1 MGLYRSA
8 NGLPCGGALDRAP
21 QATLPCGIDYR
32 NLPWSRMP
40 PFFLPKTLL
49 SIALAAMAL
58 PLTAHGATPAAD
70 PLTQPIASP
79 YAAQW
84 NRPQQPARIHGDTY
98 YVGVGGL
105 SVVLI
110 DTRDGLILIDG
121 ALPQSV
127 AAIKEHILELG
138 FRLEDIKF
146 ILNTEAHFDHSGG
159 IAALARDSGAQVV
172 ASPLGAQ
179 ALRAGSVLAAD
190 PQAGEIEPMPAVEN
204 VREIADGETLQ
215 LGDVTVT
222 ARYTPGHT
230 PGSTSW
236 TWVSC
241 EDAER
246 TDCLNVV
253 FGASLTPVGADD
265 FHFIGDA
272 GHADLTPAF
281 RRTMRDFAK
290 LPCDIL
296 ISAHPDHSGGDRKL
310 TQLLEGVTPN
320 PFIDAQACGSYAAK
334 NEAKLD
340 ARIAKEKAMA
350 GETATK

>member
-1 MGLYRSA
+1 
-8 NGLPCGGALDRAP
+8 
-21 QATLPCGIDYR
+21 
-32 NLPWSRMP
+32 MP
-40 PFFLPKTLL
+40 PFFLSKTLL
-49 SIALAAMAL
+49 SIALASSAL
-58 PLTAHGATPAAD
+58 PFAAHAAAPAVD

-110 DTRDGLILIDG
+110 HTREGLILIDG

-179 ALRAGSVLAAD
+179 ALRAGRVLDTD
-190 PQAGEIEPMPAVEN
+190 PQAGAIDPMPAVQD
-204 VREIADGETLQ
+204 VREIADGETLE
-215 LGDVTVT
+215 LGGVTVT

-241 EDAER
+241 EDAAGQE
-246 TDCLNVV
+246 CLNVV
-253 FGASLTPVGADD
+253 FGASLTPVGAG
-265 FHFIGDA
+265 HFTSA
-272 GHADLTPAF
+272 VM
-281 RRTMRDFAK
+281 RR
-290 LPCDIL
+290 
-296 ISAHPDHSGGDRKL
+296 
-310 TQLLEGVTPN
+310 
-320 PFIDAQACGSYAAK
+320 
-334 NEAKLD
+334 
-340 ARIAKEKAMA
+340 MA
-350 GETATK
+350 T

>member
-1 MGLYRSA
+1 MS
-8 NGLPCGGALDRAP
+8 
-21 QATLPCGIDYR
+21 
-32 NLPWSRMP
+32 

-49 SIALAAMAL
+49 RLALATVSLPSIAQEAAPAL
-58 PLTAHGATPAAD
+58 D

-105 SVVLI
+105 SVALI
-110 DTRDGLILIDG
+110 HTRDGLILIDG

-127 AAIKEHILELG
+127 AAIEEHILELG
-138 FRLEDIKF
+138 FRVEDIKF

-159 IAALARDSGAQVV
+159 IAALARDSGAQVI

-179 ALRAGSVLAAD
+179 ALRAGRVLDTD
-190 PQAGEIEPMPAVEN
+190 PQAGEIDAMPAVQN
-204 VREIADGETLQ
+204 VREIADGETLR
-215 LGDVTVT
+215 LGGVAVT

-236 TWVSC
+236 TWMSC
-241 EDAER
+241 EDAEGHQ
-246 TDCLNVV
+246 CLNVV
-253 FGASLTPVGADD
+253 FGASLTPVGADH

-272 GHADLTPAF
+272 GHGDMTPAF
-281 RRTMRDFAK
+281 RRTMQDFAL

-296 ISAHPDHSGGDRKL
+296 ISAHPDHSGADEKL
-310 TQLLEGVTPN
+310 RRLLEGATPN
-320 PFIDAQACGSYAAK
+320 PFIDAQACRDYAAK

-340 ARIAKEKAMA
+340 VRIAKEKAAA
-350 GETATK
+350 GEAAAK

>member
-1 MGLYRSA
+1 
-8 NGLPCGGALDRAP
+8 
-21 QATLPCGIDYR
+21 
-32 NLPWSRMP
+32 MP

-58 PLTAHGATPAAD
+58 PFATHAETPATD

-110 DTRDGLILIDG
+110 DTREGLILIDG

-172 ASPLGAQ
+172 ASPLGAE
-179 ALRAGSVLAAD
+179 ALRAGAVLAAD
-190 PQAGEIEPMPAVEN
+190 PQGFAAA
-204 VREIADGETLQ
+204 RLIACPL
-215 LGDVTVT
+215 
-222 ARYTPGHT
+222 
-230 PGSTSW
+230 
-236 TWVSC
+236 
-241 EDAER
+241 
-246 TDCLNVV
+246 
-253 FGASLTPVGADD
+253 
-265 FHFIGDA
+265 
-272 GHADLTPAF
+272 
-281 RRTMRDFAK
+281 
-290 LPCDIL
+290 
-296 ISAHPDHSGGDRKL
+296 
-310 TQLLEGVTPN
+310 
-320 PFIDAQACGSYAAK
+320 
-334 NEAKLD
+334 
-340 ARIAKEKAMA
+340 
-350 GETATK
+350 

>member
-1 MGLYRSA
+1 
-8 NGLPCGGALDRAP
+8 
-21 QATLPCGIDYR
+21 
-32 NLPWSRMP
+32 MP
-40 PFFLPKTLL
+40 PFFIPKTLL
-49 SIALAAMAL
+49 SLALAAMAL
-58 PLTAHGATPAAD
+58 PLATHAATPAID

-84 NRPQQPARIHGDTY
+84 NRAQQPARIHGDTY

-127 AAIKEHILELG
+127 DAIKEHILELG
-138 FRLEDIKF
+138 FRLQDIKF

-179 ALRAGSVLAAD
+179 ALRAGAVLAED
-190 PQAGEIEPMPAVEN
+190 PQAGEIDAMPAVEN
-204 VREIADGETLQ
+204 VREIADGEILH
-215 LGDVTVT
+215 LGEVSIT

-241 EDAER
+241 EDAQRKE
-246 TDCLNVV
+246 CLNLV
-253 FGASLTPVGADD
+253 FGASLTPVAADD
-265 FHFIGDA
+265 FHYLADER
-272 GHADLTPAF
+272 HADLTPAF
-281 RRTMRDFAK
+281 RRVMQDFAR

-296 ISAHPDHSGGDRKL
+296 ISAHPDHSDGERKL
-310 TQLLEGVTPN
+310 TQLLEGITPN
-320 PFIDAQACGSYAAK
+320 PFIDVQACSNYAAK

-340 ARIAKEKAMA
+340 ARIAQEKAQ
-350 GETATK
+350 ATK

>member
-1 MGLYRSA
+1 
-8 NGLPCGGALDRAP
+8 
-21 QATLPCGIDYR
+21 
-32 NLPWSRMP
+32 MP
-40 PFFLPKTLL
+40 SFFLPTTLL
-49 SIALAAMAL
+49 GIALAATPLLSFAQAAAPAL
-58 PLTAHGATPAAD
+58 D

-105 SVVLI
+105 SVALI
-110 DTRDGLILIDG
+110 HTRDGLILIDG

-138 FRLEDIKF
+138 FRLEDVKF

-159 IAALARDSGAQVV
+159 IAALARDSGAQVI

-179 ALRAGSVLAAD
+179 ALRAGSVLAMD
-190 PQAGEIEPMPAVEN
+190 PQAGEIDAMPAVEN

-215 LGDVTVT
+215 LGEVTIT

-246 TDCLNVV
+246 QDCLNVV
-253 FGASLTPVGADD
+253 FGASLTPVAADD
-265 FHFIGDA
+265 FHYLGDER
-272 GHADLTPAF
+272 HADLTPAF
-281 RRTMRDFAK
+281 RRVMQDFAR

-296 ISAHPDHSGGDRKL
+296 ISAHPDHSGADEKL
-310 TQLLEGVTPN
+310 RRLLEGATPN
-320 PFIDAQACGSYAAK
+320 PFIDAQACRDYAAK

-340 ARIAKEKAMA
+340 ARIAKEKAAA
-350 GETATK
+350 GEAATK

>member
-1 MGLYRSA
+1 
-8 NGLPCGGALDRAP
+8 
-21 QATLPCGIDYR
+21 
-32 NLPWSRMP
+32 MP
-40 PFFLPKTLL
+40 PFCLPKSLL
-49 SIALAAMAL
+49 SIALAVMAL
-58 PLTAHGATPAAD
+58 PLTAYAATPAID

-105 SVVLI
+105 SVALI
-110 DTRDGLILIDG
+110 HTRDGLILIDG

-127 AAIKEHILELG
+127 AAIKEHLLELG
-138 FRLEDIKF
+138 FRVEDIKF
-146 ILNTEAHFDHSGG
+146 ILSTEAHFDHSGG

-179 ALRAGSVLAAD
+179 ALRAGSVLAMD
-190 PQAGEIEPMPAVEN
+190 PQAGEIDPMPAVEN

-215 LGDVTVT
+215 LGEVTIT

-236 TWVSC
+236 TWTSC
-241 EDAER
+241 EDAEGS
-246 TDCLNVV
+246 DCLNVV
-253 FGASLTPVGADD
+253 FGASLTPVGADA

-272 GHADLTPAF
+272 GHGDMTPAF
-281 RRTMRDFAK
+281 RRTMRDFAR

-296 ISAHPDHSGGDRKL
+296 ISAHPDHSGADEKL
-310 TQLLEGVTPN
+310 RRLLEGATPN
-320 PFIDAQACGSYAAK
+320 PFIDAQACRDYAAR

-340 ARIAKEKAMA
+340 ARIVKEKAGA
-350 GETATK
+350 GEAAAK

>member
-1 MGLYRSA
+1 
-8 NGLPCGGALDRAP
+8 
-21 QATLPCGIDYR
+21 
-32 NLPWSRMP
+32 MP
-40 PFFLPKTLL
+40 PVFLPKTLL

-58 PLTAHGATPAAD
+58 PFAAHAETPAID

-110 DTRDGLILIDG
+110 DTREGLILIDG

-179 ALRAGSVLAAD
+179 ALRAGSVLAMD
-190 PQAGEIEPMPAVEN
+190 PQAGEIDPMPAVEN

-215 LGDVTVT
+215 LGDVTIT

-246 TDCLNVV
+246 QDCLNVV
-253 FGASLTPVGADD
+253 FGASLTPVAADD
-265 FHFIGDA
+265 FHYLGDER
-272 GHADLTPAF
+272 HADLTPAF
-281 RRTMRDFAK
+281 RQVMRDFAK

-296 ISAHPDHSGGDRKL
+296 ISAHPDHSGGDRKIAAR
-310 TQLLEGVTPN
+310 EAGATPN
-320 PFIDAQACGSYAAK
+320 PFLDPTACRAYAERARGRLQARLDREAAP
-334 NEAKLD
+334 
-340 ARIAKEKAMA
+340 
-350 GETATK
+350 

>member
-1 MGLYRSA
+1 
-8 NGLPCGGALDRAP
+8 
-21 QATLPCGIDYR
+21 
-32 NLPWSRMP
+32 MP
-40 PFFLPKTLL
+40 SFFLPTTLL
-49 SIALAAMAL
+49 GIALAATPLLSFAQAAAPAL
-58 PLTAHGATPAAD
+58 D

-105 SVVLI
+105 SVALI
-110 DTRDGLILIDG
+110 HTRDGLILIDG

-138 FRLEDIKF
+138 FRLEDVKF

-179 ALRAGSVLAAD
+179 ALRAGSVLAMD
-190 PQAGEIEPMPAVEN
+190 PQAGEIDAMPAVEN

-215 LGDVTVT
+215 LGEVTIT

-246 TDCLNVV
+246 QDCLNVV
-253 FGASLTPVGADD
+253 FGASLTPVAADD
-265 FHFIGDA
+265 FHYLGDER
-272 GHADLTPAF
+272 HADLTPAF
-281 RRTMRDFAK
+281 RRVMQDFAR

-296 ISAHPDHSGGDRKL
+296 ISAHPDHSGADEKL
-310 TQLLEGVTPN
+310 RRLLEGATPN
-320 PFIDAQACGSYAAK
+320 PFIDAQACRDYAAK

-340 ARIAKEKAMA
+340 ARIAKEKAAA
-350 GETATK
+350 GEAATK

>member
-1 MGLYRSA
+1 
-8 NGLPCGGALDRAP
+8 
-21 QATLPCGIDYR
+21 
-32 NLPWSRMP
+32 MP
-40 PFFLPKTLL
+40 LFFIPKTLL
-49 SIALAAMAL
+49 SLALAAMAL
-58 PLTAHGATPAAD
+58 PLATHAATPAID

-84 NRPQQPARIHGDTY
+84 NRAQQPARIHGDTY

-127 AAIKEHILELG
+127 DAIKEHILELG
-138 FRLEDIKF
+138 FRLQDIKF

-179 ALRAGSVLAAD
+179 ALRAGAVLAED
-190 PQAGEIEPMPAVEN
+190 PQAGEIDAMPAVEN
-204 VREIADGETLQ
+204 VREIADGEILQ
-215 LGDVTVT
+215 LGEVSIT

-241 EDAER
+241 EDAQRKE
-246 TDCLNVV
+246 CLNMV
-253 FGASLTPVGADD
+253 FGASLTPVAADD
-265 FHFIGDA
+265 FHYLADER
-272 GHADLTPAF
+272 HADLTPAF
-281 RRTMRDFAK
+281 RRVMQDFAR

-296 ISAHPDHSGGDRKL
+296 ISAHPDHSDGERKL
-310 TQLLEGVTPN
+310 TQLLEGITPN
-320 PFIDAQACGSYAAK
+320 PFIDVQACSNYAAK

-340 ARIAKEKAMA
+340 ARIAQEKAQ
-350 GETATK
+350 ATK

>member
-1 MGLYRSA
+1 
-8 NGLPCGGALDRAP
+8 
-21 QATLPCGIDYR
+21 
-32 NLPWSRMP
+32 MP
-40 PFFLPKTLL
+40 SFFLPTTLL
-49 SIALAAMAL
+49 GIALAAMPLLSFAQAAAPAL
-58 PLTAHGATPAAD
+58 D

-105 SVVLI
+105 SVALI
-110 DTRDGLILIDG
+110 HTRDGLILIDG

-138 FRLEDIKF
+138 FRLEDVKF

-179 ALRAGSVLAAD
+179 ALRAGSVLAMD
-190 PQAGEIEPMPAVEN
+190 PQAGEIDAMPAVEN

-215 LGDVTVT
+215 LGEVTIT

-246 TDCLNVV
+246 QDCLNVV
-253 FGASLTPVGADD
+253 FGASLTPVAADD
-265 FHFIGDA
+265 FHYLGDDR
-272 GHADLTPAF
+272 HADLTPAF
-281 RRTMRDFAK
+281 RRVMQDFAR

-296 ISAHPDHSGGDRKL
+296 ISAHPDHSGADEKL
-310 TQLLEGVTPN
+310 RRLLEGATPN
-320 PFIDAQACGSYAAK
+320 PFIDAQACRDYAAK

-340 ARIAKEKAMA
+340 ARIAKEKAAA
-350 GETATK
+350 GEAAAK

>member
-1 MGLYRSA
+1 
-8 NGLPCGGALDRAP
+8 
-21 QATLPCGIDYR
+21 
-32 NLPWSRMP
+32 MP
-40 PFFLPKTLL
+40 PFAFSTLL
-49 SIALAAMAL
+49 AALALL
-58 PLTAHGATPAAD
+58 PLSCSALAQAADD
-70 PLTQPIASP
+70 PLTRPIASP
-79 YAAQW
+79 YAEQW
-84 NRPQQPARIHGDTY
+84 NRPQQPVRIHGDTY

-110 DTRDGLILIDG
+110 HTQAGLILIDG

-127 AAIKEHILELG
+127 AAIKEHIGELG

-172 ASPLGAQ
+172 ASPLGAK
-179 ALRAGSVLAAD
+179 ALRAGRVLDED
-190 PQAGEIEPMPAVEN
+190 PQAGDIDSMPAVEN

-215 LGDVTVT
+215 LGELTVT
-222 ARYTPGHT
+222 ARHTPGHT

-241 EDAER
+241 EDTAR

-253 FGASLTPVGADD
+253 FGASLTPVAADH
-265 FHFIGDA
+265 FHYLGDER
-272 GHADLTPAF
+272 HADLTPAF
-281 RRTMRDFAK
+281 RRVMQDVAK

-296 ISAHPDHSGGDRKL
+296 ISAHPDHSGADQKL
-310 TQLLEGVTPN
+310 AQLVMGMSPN
-320 PFIDAQACGSYAAK
+320 PFVDPQACRNYAAK

-340 ARIAKEKAMA
+340 ARIAREKGEEQAKA
-350 GETATK
+350 GEAGQAVPATGALRQ

>member
-1 MGLYRSA
+1 MQPFS
-8 NGLPCGGALDRAP
+8 LP
-21 QATLPCGIDYR
+21 T
-32 NLPWSRMP
+32 
-40 PFFLPKTLL
+40 TLL
-49 SIALAAMAL
+49 GIALASMAL
-58 PLTAHGATPAAD
+58 LPAAQAATPALD

-79 YAAQW
+79 YAEQW

-110 DTRDGLILIDG
+110 HTQEGLILIDG

-127 AAIKEHILELG
+127 EAIKEHILELG
-138 FRLEDIKF
+138 FRVEDIKF

-179 ALRAGSVLAAD
+179 ALRAGKVIDSD
-190 PQAGEIEPMPAVEN
+190 PQAGEIDPMPAVEN
-204 VREIADGETLQ
+204 VREIADGEILQ
-215 LGDVTVT
+215 LGEVGVM

-246 TDCLNVV
+246 EECLSVV
-253 FGASLTPVGADD
+253 FGASLTPVAADD
-265 FHFIGDA
+265 FHYLADA
-272 GHADLTPAF
+272 RHADLTPAF
-281 RRTMRDFAK
+281 RRVMQDFAK

-296 ISAHPDHSGGDRKL
+296 ISAHPDHSGADEKL
-310 TQLLEGVTPN
+310 RRLLVGITPN
-320 PFIDAQACGSYAAK
+320 PFIDTQACSKYAAS

-340 ARIAKEKAMA
+340 ARIAKEKAKA
-350 GETATK
+350 SESAPK

>member
-1 MGLYRSA
+1 
-8 NGLPCGGALDRAP
+8 
-21 QATLPCGIDYR
+21 
-32 NLPWSRMP
+32 MP
-40 PFFLPKTLL
+40 SFFLPTTLL
-49 SIALAAMAL
+49 GIALAAMPLLSFAQAAAPAL
-58 PLTAHGATPAAD
+58 D

-105 SVVLI
+105 SVALI
-110 DTRDGLILIDG
+110 HTRDGLILIDG

-127 AAIKEHILELG
+127 AAIKEHILELR
-138 FRLEDIKF
+138 FRLEDVKF

-159 IAALARDSGAQVV
+159 IAALARDSGAQVI

-179 ALRAGSVLAAD
+179 ALRAGSVLAMD
-190 PQAGEIEPMPAVEN
+190 PQAGEIDAMPAVEN

-215 LGDVTVT
+215 LGEVTIT

-246 TDCLNVV
+246 QDCLNVV
-253 FGASLTPVGADD
+253 FGASLTPVAADD
-265 FHFIGDA
+265 FHYLGDDR
-272 GHADLTPAF
+272 HADLTPAF
-281 RRTMRDFAK
+281 RRVMQDFAR

-296 ISAHPDHSGGDRKL
+296 ISAHPDHSGADEKL
-310 TQLLEGVTPN
+310 RRLLEGATPN
-320 PFIDAQACGSYAAK
+320 PFIDAQACRDYAAK

-340 ARIAKEKAMA
+340 ARIAKEKAAA
-350 GETATK
+350 GEAATK

>member
-1 MGLYRSA
+1 MCL
-8 NGLPCGGALDRAP
+8 
-21 QATLPCGIDYR
+21 
-32 NLPWSRMP
+32 
-40 PFFLPKTLL
+40 
-49 SIALAAMAL
+49 ALAAMAL
-58 PLTAHGATPAAD
+58 PLATHAATPAID

-84 NRPQQPARIHGDTY
+84 NRAQQPARIHGDTY

-127 AAIKEHILELG
+127 DAIKEHILELG
-138 FRLEDIKF
+138 FRLQDIKF

-179 ALRAGSVLAAD
+179 ALRAGAVLAED
-190 PQAGEIEPMPAVEN
+190 PQAGEIDAMPAVEN
-204 VREIADGETLQ
+204 VREIADGEILH
-215 LGDVTVT
+215 LGEVSIT

-241 EDAER
+241 EDAQRKE
-246 TDCLNVV
+246 CLNLV
-253 FGASLTPVGADD
+253 FGASLTPVAADD
-265 FHFIGDA
+265 FHYLADER
-272 GHADLTPAF
+272 HADLTPAF
-281 RRTMRDFAK
+281 RRVMQDFAR

-296 ISAHPDHSGGDRKL
+296 ISAHPDHSDGERKL
-310 TQLLEGVTPN
+310 TQLLEGITPN
-320 PFIDAQACGSYAAK
+320 PFIDVQACSNYAAK

-340 ARIAKEKAMA
+340 ARIAQEKAQ
-350 GETATK
+350 ATK

>member
-1 MGLYRSA
+1 
-8 NGLPCGGALDRAP
+8 
-21 QATLPCGIDYR
+21 
-32 NLPWSRMP
+32 MP
-40 PFFLPKTLL
+40 SFFLPTTLL
-49 SIALAAMAL
+49 GIALAATPLLSFAQEAAPAL
-58 PLTAHGATPAAD
+58 D

-105 SVVLI
+105 SVALI
-110 DTRDGLILIDG
+110 HTRDGLILIDG

-138 FRLEDIKF
+138 FRLEDVKF

-159 IAALARDSGAQVV
+159 IAALARDSGAQVI

-179 ALRAGSVLAAD
+179 ALRAGSVLAMD
-190 PQAGEIEPMPAVEN
+190 PQAGEIDAMPAVEN

-215 LGDVTVT
+215 LGEVTIT

-246 TDCLNVV
+246 QDCLNVV
-253 FGASLTPVGADD
+253 FGASLTPVAADD
-265 FHFIGDA
+265 FHYLGDER
-272 GHADLTPAF
+272 HADLTPAF
-281 RRTMRDFAK
+281 RRVMQDFAR

-296 ISAHPDHSGGDRKL
+296 ISAHPDHSGADEKL
-310 TQLLEGVTPN
+310 RRLLEGATPN
-320 PFIDAQACGSYAAK
+320 PFIDAQACRDYAAK

-340 ARIAKEKAMA
+340 ARIAKEKAAA
-350 GETATK
+350 GEAEIK

>member
-1 MGLYRSA
+1 
-8 NGLPCGGALDRAP
+8 
-21 QATLPCGIDYR
+21 
-32 NLPWSRMP
+32 MP
-40 PFFLPKTLL
+40 PFCLPKSLL
-49 SIALAAMAL
+49 SIALAVMAL
-58 PLTAHGATPAAD
+58 PLTAYAATPALD

-105 SVVLI
+105 SVALI
-110 DTRDGLILIDG
+110 HTRDGLILIDG

-127 AAIKEHILELG
+127 AAIKEHLLELG
-138 FRLEDIKF
+138 FRVEDIKF
-146 ILNTEAHFDHSGG
+146 ILSTEAHFDHSGG

-179 ALRAGSVLAAD
+179 ALRAGSVLAMD
-190 PQAGEIEPMPAVEN
+190 PQAGEIDPMPAVEN

-215 LGDVTVT
+215 LGEVTIT

-241 EDAER
+241 EDAGREE
-246 TDCLNVV
+246 CLNVV
-253 FGASLTPVGADD
+253 FGASLTPVAADD
-265 FHFIGDA
+265 FHYLGDER
-272 GHADLTPAF
+272 HADLTPAF
-281 RRTMRDFAK
+281 RRVMQDFAR

-296 ISAHPDHSGGDRKL
+296 ISAHPDHSGGDQKL

-320 PFIDAQACGSYAAK
+320 PFIDAQACRNYAAR

-340 ARIAKEKAMA
+340 ARIAKEKAAA
-350 GETATK
+350 GEAATK

>member
-1 MGLYRSA
+1 
-8 NGLPCGGALDRAP
+8 
-21 QATLPCGIDYR
+21 
-32 NLPWSRMP
+32 MP
-40 PFFLPKTLL
+40 PFCLPKSLL
-49 SIALAAMAL
+49 SIALAVMAL
-58 PLTAHGATPAAD
+58 PLTAYAATPAID

-105 SVVLI
+105 SVALI
-110 DTRDGLILIDG
+110 HTRDGLILIDG

-127 AAIKEHILELG
+127 AAIKEHLLELG
-138 FRLEDIKF
+138 FRVEDIKF
-146 ILNTEAHFDHSGG
+146 ILSTEAHFDHSGG

-179 ALRAGSVLAAD
+179 ALRAGSVLAMD
-190 PQAGEIEPMPAVEN
+190 PQAGEIDPMPAVEN

-215 LGDVTVT
+215 LGEVTIT

-241 EDAER
+241 EDAGREE
-246 TDCLNVV
+246 CLNVV
-253 FGASLTPVGADD
+253 FGASLTPVAADD
-265 FHFIGDA
+265 FHYLGDER
-272 GHADLTPAF
+272 HADLTPAF
-281 RRTMRDFAK
+281 RRVMQDFAR

-296 ISAHPDHSGGDRKL
+296 ISAHPDHSGGDQKL

-320 PFIDAQACGSYAAK
+320 PFIDAQACRNYAAR

-340 ARIAKEKAMA
+340 ARIAKEKAAA
-350 GETATK
+350 GEAATK